1 MSETITRMLVTPTV
15 LHFDSILEEQPFSF
29 SSFDE
34 LLKALL
40 QASKAANR
48 CNLYA
53 CYLIGKAADK
63 DMLLSKYN
71 ISMTEFAEKLGV
83 SRASIYN
90 YRTLAELFT
99 RKEIIALANMS
110 VPLKALLVLGE
121 ARNALGDDAMYKLKN
136 AIMCG
141 DIKSL
146 KSVKQ
151 EYQQLLSDSLAPY
164 NLIPGSDAPEQ
175 QMIENSEDEDTIEVS
190 PEDAIIK
197 SDTDRHEDI
206 EDAEEVYDE
215 PTASLNEKDAK
226 NAMKLITS
234 TVGSLIKNYLDI
246 TNNADNQIMCTL
258 DKQNVVINTTF
269 EDAFDRVI
277 TELCE
282 SNQAALE
289 VCLKMHEVFK
299 RYGYVRRK
307 TEIPENTSPED
318 LLGFKGREEGC

>member
-1 MSETITRMLVTPTV
+1 
-15 LHFDSILEEQPFSF
+15 
-29 SSFDE
+29 
-34 LLKALL
+34 
-40 QASKAANR
+40 
-48 CNLYA
+48 
-53 CYLIGKAADK
+53 
-63 DMLLSKYN
+63 
-71 ISMTEFAEKLGV
+71 MTEFAERLGI

-121 ARNALGDDAMYKLKN
+121 ARNDLGDDAMYKMKN

-151 EYQQLLSDSLAPY
+151 EYQQLLSESLAPY
-164 NLIPGSDAPEQ
+164 NLIPGSEAPEQ
-175 QMIENSEDEDTIEVS
+175 PLIENSEDEDAIEVS

-197 SDTDRHEDI
+197 ADQDDDI

-215 PTASLNEKDAK
+215 PAASLNEKDAK
-226 NAMKLITS
+226 NALKLITS
-234 TVGSLIKNYLDI
+234 TAGSLIKNYLDI
-246 TNNADNQIMCTL
+246 TNNAEDQIISAL
-258 DKQNVVINTTF
+258 DKQNVVINTTY
-269 EDAFDRVI
+269 EDAFDRAI

-289 VCLKMHEVFK
+289 VCLKVHEVFK

-307 TEIPENTSPED
+307 TEVPENTSLED